1 MTKLTSG
8 ERATLRNEGYSV
20 NDIREITRTIK
31 TTTYNEVLPSGET
44 RMVLVSC
51 RATVGTVSNTD
62 HNLESH
68 GKAGRRRPPSH
79 VPSFR
84 FLHVYA
90 SLRTG
95 NR

>member
-44 RMVLVSC
+44 RAISE
-51 RATVGTVSNTD
+51 ATAISILGREEWLRGVARSAFHVETTRY
-62 HNLESH
+62 
-68 GKAGRRRPPSH
+68 GKKGERIHLYSKIW
-79 VPSFR
+79 
-84 FLHVYA
+84 L
-90 SLRTG
+90 
-95 NR
+95 N